1 MRSYRPNYDSGSY
14 NNLPPKSPQAM
25 PPLPRGPPPVNGM
38 YQFGT
43 DARGAYSENLNSR
56 QVNDFSFH
64 NNSVAPQYLHSSDLY
79 PPTYGP
85 RDRVPTGPRHFRENG
100 GNQRGNQRGNR
111 SRPSRGVGQR
121 VATANRPLLKFQ
133 RGSTPEQMLGM
144 INDQSAENRF
154 MNADDLSDSAEE
166 VMDEYDTDQR
176 EPDNGVAVPTDLGLS
191 KVIDDATE
199 TRTLEAP
206 FKEALHEESM
216 NKTVDLAIPK
226 WSNPEYYTA
235 LPPPDE
241 SQRRKKDVVK
251 LIRKARLAV
260 PKDSNTQSQVAT
272 NADFISF
279 NFGNDPDPNDHDSNS
294 EIEEVIPGFQGP
306 SAALQPSNFSHLH
319 NFNRRDVDRPPEE
332 GTSASALKKPI
343 SALENPDGNR
353 KRKRAQEGFSEDEIS
368 IPRPPKR
375 KKGLG
380 RPSDGNIA
388 QEWVPLRSQNS
399 VPWVVHHISSTGAP
413 GFRCVES
420 YLQHVIY

>member
-1 MRSYRPNYDSGSY
+1 MNSI
-14 NNLPPKSPQAM
+14 
-25 PPLPRGPPPVNGM
+25 

-43 DARGAYSENLNSR
+43 DARGAYNENSNSR
-56 QVNDFSFH
+56 QANDFSFH
-64 NNSVAPQYLHSSDLY
+64 NNSVAPQYPHSSDLY

-85 RDRVPTGPRHFRENG
+85 RDRIPTGPRHLRENG
-100 GNQRGNQRGNR
+100 GNQRGDR
-111 SRPSRGVGQR
+111 SRPSRGFGQR

-166 VMDEYDTDQR
+166 VMDESDTDQR
-176 EPDNGVAVPTDLGLS
+176 ELDNGVAVPTDFDSS
-191 KVIDDATE
+191 KVTDDAIE

-206 FKEALHEESM
+206 FKEALHKESTS
-216 NKTVDLAIPK
+216 KPVDLPVPR

-241 SQRRKKDVVK
+241 SQRKKKDVVK

-272 NADFISF
+272 NDDFISF
-279 NFGNDPDPNDHDSNS
+279 NFGNDPDSDDHDGDSK
-294 EIEEVIPGFQGP
+294 IEDVIPGFQGP
-306 SAALQPSNFSHLH
+306 DAALQPFNFSHLH
-319 NFNRRDVDRPPEE
+319 NFNRRDVGRPPGIE
-332 GTSASALKKPI
+332 SSSIPALKQPI
-343 SALENPDGNR
+343 SVLENPDGNR

-368 IPRPPKR
+368 MPRPPKR
-375 KKGLG
+375 NKGLG
-380 RPSDGNIA
+380 RPSNGNIA
-388 QEWVPLRSQNS
+388 PEWVPLRSQNS
-399 VPWVVHHISSTGAP
+399 VPWVVHPISSTGAP

-420 YLQHVIY
+420 YL